1 MAVAKTNPLPVGL
14 YTMDLPASSAPRL
27 AAWTKGN
34 RGKVVVRKVVAN
46 ERDSSCAV
54 VFEVIGKP
62 GAFPFGAVGY
72 PTIATSSAGS
82 MLDDPFGWINES
94 ASQLEGLALLFVLWQ
109 LMKR

>member
-54 VFEVIGKP
+54 VFEVIGRP

-72 PTIATSSAGS
+72 PTIATSSTGS
-82 MLDDPFGWINES
+82 LDDPFAWISES